1 MTGLQLTRRQYYA
14 LCTMVLLSPLLHL
27 VPRKTTAEAGC
38 GGWLCALAALVPLL
52 LFAWML
58 EGILHRGRPGEGI
71 GEITLRA
78 LGPVAGRVLLGV
90 YALWFLLYSAF
101 ALRIGAERFIE
112 AVFPLSRPWP
122 FVVTILAMAVC
133 GALGSTKALFRA
145 SEIFLP
151 LLMLVLA
158 LVLVF
163 AVPGLNVNNLL
174 PVTAQDLPGV
184 ARSGLT
190 VFGIGAAVLFFGAFT
205 GGRTPPAPGRG
216 RAAVW
221 WCVRM
226 CVLVTLLSAF
236 AIGILGA
243 ELTAKLTH
251 PFFTMLRNVSLFH
264 AVERFGAL
272 VIGLWVLPDFVL
284 VSMLLT
290 LAVNCLRAA
299 CSRDGRLF
307 AQKNPPAL
315 VLLETLAAIMTH
327 GGKPQPELVDAFLEL
342 REMVALGWFR
352 WTGRNPKT
360 EQMRH
365 LYGLLERMEAIA
377 YAPDG
382 EKDNPEFLD
391 LVNQF
396 LVCMFAESDNM
407 IFRVLLRSSRELAH
421 VTYYIVAYTLDTQE
435 LCKTYRTVLDGLT
448 SGHASEAIDYWC
460 GWSDRVTVQ
469 YREALLQLGSE

>member
-1 MTGLQLTRRQYYA
+1 MGGFA
-14 LCTMVLLSPLLHL
+14 LVRSGTAKKIFRLLAVLL
-27 VPRKTTAEAGC
+27 TA
-38 GGWLCALAALVPLL
+38 
-52 LFAWML
+52 
-58 EGILHRGRPGEGI
+58 
-71 GEITLRA
+71 
-78 LGPVAGRVLLGV
+78 
-90 YALWFLLYSAF
+90 
-101 ALRIGAERFIE
+101 
-112 AVFPLSRPWP
+112 
-122 FVVTILAMAVC
+122 
-133 GALGSTKALFRA
+133 
-145 SEIFLP
+145 
-151 LLMLVLA
+151 VLA

-205 GGRTPPAPGRG
+205 GGRTPPAPGQG

-290 LAVNCLRAA
+290 LAVNCLR
-299 CSRDGRLF
+299 DGRLF

-315 VLLETLAAIMTH
+315 VLLCAAAAGAGALFLAQNAFET
-327 GGKPQPELVDAFLEL
+327 DALQAS
-342 REMVALGWFR
+342 VV
-352 WTGRNPKT
+352 PV
-360 EQMRH
+360 
-365 LYGLLERMEAIA
+365 
-377 YAPDG
+377 
-382 EKDNPEFLD
+382 
-391 LVNQF
+391 VN
-396 LVCMFAESDNM
+396 
-407 IFRVLLRSSRELAH
+407 IVLLG
-421 VTYYIVAYTLDTQE
+421 VG
-435 LCKTYRTVLDGLT
+435 TVGMYLIGRAR
-448 SGHASEAIDYWC
+448 GKI
-460 GWSDRVTVQ
+460 
-469 YREALLQLGSE
+469 